1 MKKTNGI
8 LAFAALMILL
18 SSCGS
23 LSISQKR
30 YSRGLN
36 IDWFSKKDEPR
47 KAPQPKVKK
56 VKEAPTETVVA
67 DEKPNS
73 QVFESVEEIQTV
85 QNGQNNSAVTETQST
100 PAQSKTTNVKRH
112 SKANKVATILKA
124 KELRKELKQKL
135 NVSKKTEAENQT
147 SADDNLILLVILA
160 ILLPPL
166 AVYLFYGSPETH
178 FWINLILWIVF
189 GGGVFLFGGG
199 FFGAGIAL
207 IHALLV
213 IFEVI
218 G

>member
-8 LAFAALMILL
+8 LVFAALMILL

-47 KAPQPKVKK
+47 KTPQPKVKK
-56 VKEAPTETVVA
+56 VKEAPAETVVA
-67 DEKPNS
+67 DEKPIS

-85 QNGQNNSAVTETQST
+85 QNAQDNSTVTENQSA
-100 PAQSKTTNVKRH
+100 PAQSKTSSVKRH
-112 SKANKVATILKA
+112 AKASKLATAFKA

-147 SADDNLILLVILA
+147 SADENLILLVILA
-160 ILLPPL
+160 LFIPPL

-178 FWINLILWIVF
+178 FWINLILFLIF
-189 GGGVFLFGGG
+189 GGLWFGGG
-199 FFGAGIAL
+199 FFYGIGIAV

>member
-47 KAPQPKVKK
+47 KTPQPKVKK
-56 VKEAPTETVVA
+56 VKEAPVENIVGENIPA
-67 DEKPNS
+67 S
-73 QVFESVEEIQTV
+73 QEFESVEDIQTD
-85 QNGQNNSAVTETQST
+85 QSFQDNSSVTETQSA
-100 PAQSKTTNVKRH
+100 PAQSSAASMKKQAKAVKK
-112 SKANKVATILKA
+112 SAAFKA

-135 NVSKKTEAENQT
+135 NVSKKTEANSESN
-147 SADDNLILLVILA
+147 SDENLILLVILA
-160 ILLPPL
+160 LFIPPL

-178 FWINLILWIVF
+178 FWINLILFLIF
-189 GGGVFLFGGG
+189 GGLWFGGG
-199 FFGAGIAL
+199 FFYGIGIAV

>member
-47 KAPQPKVKK
+47 KTPQPKVKK
-56 VKEAPTETVVA
+56 VKEAPTETAVA
-67 DEKPNS
+67 DEKPAS
-73 QVFESVEEIQTV
+73 QVFESVEEIQSV
-85 QNGQNNSAVTETQST
+85 QNDPNNSTVTETQT
-100 PAQSKTTNVKRH
+100 NPAQSKSSSIKKQT
-112 SKANKVATILKA
+112 KANKMAAAFKA

-135 NVSKKTEAENQT
+135 NVSKKTESSDQSN
-147 SADDNLILLVILA
+147 ADDNLILLVILA
-160 ILLPPL
+160 LFVPPL

-178 FWINLILWIVF
+178 FWINLILFLVF
-189 GGGVFLFGGG
+189 GGLSFGGG
-199 FFGAGIAL
+199 LIFFVGIAV

-213 IFEVI
+213 LFGVI

>member
-47 KAPQPKVKK
+47 KTPQPKIKK
-56 VKEAPTETVVA
+56 VKEAPAENAVA
-67 DEKPNS
+67 ENIPAT
-73 QVFESVEEIQTV
+73 QEFESVEDIQTD
-85 QNGQNNSAVTETQST
+85 QNFQDNSTATETQSA
-100 PAQSKTTNVKRH
+100 PAQSNATNVKKH
-112 SKANKVATILKA
+112 DKASKRTAAFKA

-135 NVSKKTEAENQT
+135 NVSKKTEAGTE
-147 SADDNLILLVILA
+147 SDSDDNLILLVILA

-166 AVYLFYGSPETH
+166 AVYLFYGSAETH
-178 FWINLILWIVF
+178 FWINLILWL
-189 GGGVFLFGGG
+189 LFGGLWIGSG
-199 FFGAGIAL
+199 FAFGIGIAV